1 MSTEY
6 VIEVDHLTKK
16 YQGFT
21 LDDISFKVPA
31 GAIVGFVGENGAG
44 KSTTMK
50 AMLGLMPVESG
61 DVKIL
66 GNQVGDEDGAWREQI
81 GVVFDES
88 NFPQELRV
96 KDVWHILKNI
106 YKTWNDARFMEYL
119 TRFGLP
125 LEKKVKDLSKGM
137 KMKLSIATVLGHDS
151 KVLILDEATSGLDP
165 VVRNEILDIFREYTM
180 EEDRAVFLSSHITSD
195 IEKIADYIM
204 FIHKGRLLF
213 YENKDDLIYNYGMV
227 RCTALQA
234 TRIPEE
240 IIAGRQE
247 NAFGVNILVK
257 DKQMLIDSGFM
268 NVEDTEPV
276 PVIDRVSIEDIL
288 LYIVKTYESN
298 GVVSAVY

>member
-16 YQGFT
+16 YQDFT
-21 LDDISFKVPA
+21 LCDVSFKIPA

-44 KSTTMK
+44 KSTTIK
-50 AMLGLMPVESG
+50 AMLGLMPVEAG

-66 GNQVGDEDGAWREQI
+66 GNQVGSGDEAWREQI
-81 GVVFDES
+81 GVVFDEC

-96 KDVWHILKNI
+96 KDIWNILKNI
-106 YKTWNDARFMEYL
+106 YKTWDDAGFMEYL
-119 TRFGLP
+119 TKFDLP
-125 LEKKVKDLSKGM
+125 LDKKVKDLSKGM
-137 KMKLSIATVLGHDS
+137 KMKLSIATALGHDS

-165 VVRNEILDIFREYTM
+165 VIRNEILDIFREYTM

-204 FIHKGRLLF
+204 FIHKGHVLF

-227 RCTALQA
+227 RCTAKQA
-234 TRIPEE
+234 EGIPEE
-240 IIAGRQE
+240 IIAGREE

-257 DKQMLIDSGFM
+257 NKQMLTDSGFM

-288 LYIVKTYESN
+288 LYIVKNYESD
-298 GVVSAVY
+298 GIV

>member
-16 YQGFT
+16 YQGFI

-61 DVKIL
+61 NVKIL
-66 GNQVGDEDGAWREQI
+66 GNDIEDKDGSWREQI
-81 GVVFDES
+81 GVVFDEC

-96 KDVWHILKNI
+96 KDIWNILKNI
-106 YKTWNDARFMEYL
+106 YKTWNDTEFMGYL

-137 KMKLSIATVLGHDS
+137 KMKLSIATALGHDS

-227 RCTALQA
+227 RCTAVQA
-234 TRIPEE
+234 ERIPEE
-240 IIAGRQE
+240 IIVGRNE
-247 NAFGVNILVK
+247 NAFGMNILVK
-257 DKQMLIDSGFM
+257 DKQMLIDKGFM
-268 NVEDTEPV
+268 NVDEAEPA

-288 LYIVKTYESN
+288 LYIVKTYENDSI
-298 GVVSAVY
+298 VSTVF